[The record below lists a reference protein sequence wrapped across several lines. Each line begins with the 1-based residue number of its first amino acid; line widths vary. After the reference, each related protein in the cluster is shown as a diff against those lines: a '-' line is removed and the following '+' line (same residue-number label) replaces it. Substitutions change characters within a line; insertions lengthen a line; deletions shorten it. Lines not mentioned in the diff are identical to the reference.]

1 MNIQMNTAATTMREL
16 QKKIDTIA
24 NNIANVNTTGY
35 KRQGVSFSDALVQSM
50 EKQAGPN
57 EIGRQTQNG
66 LRIGAGAIISQT
78 TTKSGQ
84 GSILETNRPFDF
96 MLQGETVYFRVSTDA
111 AGGENTYYTRDGSFH
126 LRPTADPGQLNL
138 VTSSGRFVL
147 DSNDRPIV
155 MDDDVASVTM
165 GGDGRVIVTYKDPT
179 KAPTEFQ
186 FSIAEITRPDL
197 LERAGGNLFT
207 LSGDEVEHISDGS
220 IRLFEFG
227 DGEQSSTAVGIR
239 QGVLE
244 ISNVDLTEEMT
255 ELIATQRLLQSQGR
269 AISFADDMMGL
280 VNNMR
285 G

>member
-50 EKQAGPN
+50 EKQAGNN
-57 EIGRQTQNG
+57 ETGRQTPNG
-66 LRIGAGAIISQT
+66 LRIGNGAVITQIT
-78 TTKSGQ
+78 TNNRQ
-84 GSILETNRPFDF
+84 GNILETNRPLDF
-96 MLQGETVYFRVSTDA
+96 MLQGETVFFRVSSNAT
-111 AGGENTYYTRDGSFH
+111 GGENTYYTRDGSFQ
-126 LRPTADPGQLNL
+126 LRPTDDPSQLYL
-138 VTSSGRFVL
+138 VTTSGQYVL
-147 DSNDRPIV
+147 DSNGQPIV
-155 MDDDVASVTM
+155 IDDDFSDVTM
-165 GGDGRVIVTYKDPT
+165 GGDGSVIVTYKDPA
-179 KAPTEFQ
+179 KASTEFQ
-186 FSIAEITRPDL
+186 FSIAEITRTDL
-197 LERAGGNLFT
+197 LERAGSNLYT
-207 LSGDEVEHISDGS
+207 LSGDEAVHITNGFLRLVE
-220 IRLFEFG
+220 LG
-227 DGEQSSTAVGIR
+227 DPEQSSTIGIR
-239 QGVLE
+239 QGSLE